1 MSPGKIVMAVI
12 GALLGLF
19 AFGLIV
25 AGGALL
31 WAFGTQR
38 SADGFFT
45 SPSVTLSSDTH
56 ALTTT
61 EIDLS
66 ARPADWFPS
75 SQLATIRIEAEPSDD
90 EPVFVGLGDQDD
102 VEAYLSGVGYTEVTR
117 IGSFFDEVSY
127 RDIEGGPPAGPPGD
141 EDFWVATAEGEGS
154 QTLTWDVDS
163 GDWVGV
169 IMNADASSGVA
180 VDVSAGARV
189 GILLPIAFGLIVF
202 GVLCGALAAVLL
214 VLAVRREG
222 VAAPVAMAAGGGA
235 AGFGHYPVRIEGRLD
250 PNLSRWQWLLK
261 WLLGLPH
268 YILLGFL
275 WVGFVL
281 LTIVAFFAIL
291 FTGRYPRAI
300 FDFNV
305 GVLRWSWRV
314 GFYSYGALGTDQYPP
329 FTLDD
334 VEYPARLDVEYP
346 GELSRLLVLVKWWLL
361 AIPHYLIVGLFTSG
375 LVWWTTDIGED
386 GNAVLDSGGGLIGI
400 LVLIAGLILLFSA
413 RYPQGLFDLIMG
425 LQRWVF
431 RVAAYAA
438 LMTDEYPP
446 FRLDIG
452 GPEPEAA
459 PAGPAPEPPVESD
472 APPPGG

>member
-1 MSPGKIVMAVI
+1 MSPVKIVMAVI
-12 GALLGLF
+12 GAMLGLL
-19 AFGLIV
+19 AVGLIV
-25 AGGALL
+25 AGAALL

-38 SADGFFT
+38 NADGFFT
-45 SPSVTLSSDTH
+45 SPNVDLSSDTH

-66 ARPADWFPS
+66 ARPADWFPAS
-75 SQLATIRIEAEPSDD
+75 GLATIRIEVEPLGDGA
-90 EPVFVGLGDQDD
+90 VFVGLGDEDD
-102 VEAYLSGVGYTEVTR
+102 VEAYLSGVGHTEVTR

-127 RDIEGGPPAGPPGD
+127 RDVEGGPPSGPPGE
-141 EDFWVATAEGEGS
+141 EDFWVATAEGEGA
-154 QTLTWDVDS
+154 QTLTWDVES

-169 IMNADASSGVA
+169 IMNADASSGVS
-180 VDVSAGARV
+180 VDVNAGARAGFLIPV
-189 GILLPIAFGLIVF
+189 AIGLIVG
-202 GVLCGALAAVLL
+202 GVLFGAVAALLL

-222 VAAPVAMAAGGGA
+222 ATAAPVAVAGA
-235 AGFGHYPVRIEGRLD
+235 PSGFGPYPVRIEGRLD
-250 PNLSRWQWLLK
+250 PALSRWQWLLK

-268 YILLGFL
+268 YILLALL
-275 WVGFVL
+275 WVAFVL

-329 FTLDD
+329 FTLAD

-346 GELSRLLVLVKWWLL
+346 EQLSRGLVLVKWWLL

-400 LVLIAGLILLFSA
+400 LVLIAGLVLLFTA
-413 RYPQGLFDLIMG
+413 RYPQGLFDLIVG

-431 RVAAYAA
+431 RVVAYAA
-438 LMTDEYPP
+438 LMRDEYPP

-452 GPEPEAA
+452 GSEPEVTPSGSV
-459 PAGPAPEPPVESD
+459 PATDTRG
-472 APPPGG
+472 

>member
-1 MSPGKIVMAVI
+1 MSPGKVAIAVI
-12 GALLGLF
+12 GAMLGLLAVGF
-19 AFGLIV
+19 IV

-38 SADGFFT
+38 NADGFFT
-45 SPSVTLSSDTH
+45 SPSFALSSDTH

-66 ARPADWFPS
+66 ARPAGWFPS
-75 SQLATIRIEAEPSDD
+75 SGLATIRIEVEPAGDGA
-90 EPVFVGLGDQDD
+90 VFVGLGDEDE

-127 RDIEGGPPAGPPGD
+127 RDVEGGPPPGPPGD
-141 EDFWVATAEGEGS
+141 EDFWVATVEGEGA
-154 QTLTWDVDS
+154 QTLTWDVES

-169 IMNADASSGVA
+169 IMNADASSGVS
-180 VDVSAGARV
+180 VEVNAGARV
-189 GILLPIAFGLIVF
+189 GILIPIAIGLIVG
-202 GVLCGALAAVLL
+202 GVLFGAVAALLL

-222 VAAPVAMAAGGGA
+222 APAAPVAGAGA
-235 AGFGHYPVRIEGRLD
+235 PSSFGSYPVRIEGRLD
-250 PNLSRWQWLLK
+250 PGLSRWQWLLK

-268 YILLGFL
+268 YVLLGFL
-275 WVGFVL
+275 WVAFLL

-291 FTGRYPRAI
+291 FTGRYPKAI

-329 FTLDD
+329 FTLAD
-334 VEYPARLDVEYP
+334 VEYPARFDVEYP
-346 GELSRLLVLVKWWLL
+346 GQLSRGLVLVKWWLL

-386 GNAVLDSGGGLIGI
+386 GNAVLDSGGGLISI

-431 RVAAYAA
+431 RVVAYAA
-438 LMTDEYPP
+438 LMRDEYPP

-452 GPEPEAA
+452 GSEPEAA
-459 PAGPAPEPPVESD
+459 TAGSAPVTD
-472 APPPGG
+472 TTG